1 MNLLAVFLGGGLGSV
16 TRYALG
22 LAIKRL
28 GFMAPVGTLASNV
41 LASALLLGLIAMY
54 TSEVGGAVKSNPWLL
69 LWTVGFCGAFSTFST
84 FAADTIALFQTHG
97 LMWSVGNIAVNV
109 FLCVAVGWW
118 IWSTTQAVQ

>member
-22 LAIKRL
+22 LAIRRL
-28 GFMAPVGTLASNV
+28 GFMAPVGTLACNV
-41 LASALLLGLIAMY
+41 LASALLLGLLAMY
-54 TSEVGGAVKSNPWLL
+54 ASESGGPIKSNPWLL

-109 FLCVAVGWW
+109 VLCVAVGWW
-118 IWSTTQAVQ
+118 IWSTSQAVQ